1 MARYLLLLNRL
12 GLSFEVRRKNNI
24 RRRRNK
30 LVSKLRIVAS
40 NLLFLLFLDFLTVYL
55 DVGVCHPIL
64 LFRKKIIDLRSSG
77 HSSPTN
83 SYSRSTDSISSSSR
97 YHLTLRVFKFRNIHG
112 IFFSSKLLKDR
123 YRKWPG
129 KRLIC
134 FAGDGE
140 LDIIDIDILLFVV
153 RDIIR

>member
-1 MARYLLLLNRL
+1 
-12 GLSFEVRRKNNI
+12 
-24 RRRRNK
+24 
-30 LVSKLRIVAS
+30 
-40 NLLFLLFLDFLTVYL
+40 LLFLLFLDFLTVYL
-55 DVGVCHPIL
+55 DVGICHSVL
-64 LFRKKIIDLRSSG
+64 LLRKKIINLRSSG

-83 SYSRSTDSISSSSR
+83 SYSCSTDSIASSSR
-97 YHLTLRVFKFRNIHG
+97 YHLALRVFKLRNIHG

-140 LDIIDIDILLFVV
+140 LDIIDIDILFFVV
-153 RDIIR
+153 RNIIRQPSILPEYLGLLENLSGIVVHELNELVDYVFLIVFDT